1 MLAHHSISY
10 HIISYHYHSYTHHST
25 CISCTLSKHSSNLST
40 YLIHPILSTHPVN
53 PSYQPI
59 LSTHPINPS
68 YQPILFTPSYQPIL
82 STHLINPSQQP
93 YQTMRKDVL
102 PRFLN
107 SHYAEELF
115 TNLSLCDPLP
125 VASQLIVDPPH
136 DDSLLPGKSN
146 NINTPY
152 QYALSTHLI
161 STPYPPTL
169 YFPFFFTISIS
180 YFPFTFPSPFVS
192 FTLTLSV
199 SLSL

>member
-1 MLAHHSISY
+1 
-10 HIISYHYHSYTHHST
+10 
-25 CISCTLSKHSSNLST
+25 
-40 YLIHPILSTHPVN
+40 
-53 PSYQPI
+53 
-59 LSTHPINPS
+59 
-68 YQPILFTPSYQPIL
+68 
-82 STHLINPSQQP
+82 
-93 YQTMRKDVL
+93 MRKDVL

-152 QYALSTHLI
+152 QYALSTHPI

-169 YFPFFFTISIS
+169 YFPFFFYYIHLI
-180 YFPFTFPSPFVS
+180 
-192 FTLTLSV
+192 LSLHF
-199 SLSL
+199 SLSLRQFHSHFICFSLFVTVLCSLSFFSFFCSLFLCFSLFFCSLFSVFSLFLSVVW